1 MRKKKQWLAGY
12 GFISLWLIGLFVFTL
27 IPMIYSFYISLT
39 EWDFIGTPRF
49 IGLKNYMDIMK
60 DSTAKKALI
69 NTAYYTAVSVPLRMI
84 LALTVA
90 LMLSKPYK
98 VPMGCAYCSTC
109 QALYQVLQFLP
120 YGPGCLIRFMAE
132 STIFLPVLEFRVWPG

>member
-1 MRKKKQWLAGY
+1 MVFKREILYPGKEDTDLRKKKQWLAGY

-90 LMLSKPYK
+90 LMLSKP
-98 VPMGCAYCSTC
+98 
-109 QALYQVLQFLP
+109 
-120 YGPGCLIRFMAE
+120 
-132 STIFLPVLEFRVWPG
+132 

>member
-49 IGLKNYMDIMK
+49 IGFKNYMDIMK

-98 VPMGCAYCSTC
+98 GSNGAARIVLHARHYIRCCNFCRMV
-109 QALYQVLQFLP
+109 QAV
-120 YGPGCLIRFMAE
+120 
-132 STIFLPVLEFRVWPG
+132 